1 MKAEIIGIG
10 NQNLYQNFFEASCE
24 YLQRE
29 LAAVGIGMG
38 SRRMVPAQSQEVY
51 DRLREA
57 SRQGDLVAVLP
68 SAEPEAALAAA
79 QAISAGLGLEL
90 QKDPALEEQLAQR
103 ASRMGRD
110 YSSEELGSFAAIPK
124 GSLRIPNPSGLVQG
138 YAIRA
143 QKQLML
149 VLPGTPSEL
158 AGCFSAS
165 VRRLR

>member
-57 SRQGDLVAVLP
+57 SRQGD
-68 SAEPEAALAAA
+68 
-79 QAISAGLGLEL
+79 QA
-90 QKDPALEEQLAQR
+90 
-103 ASRMGRD
+103 
-110 YSSEELGSFAAIPK
+110 
-124 GSLRIPNPSGLVQG
+124 
-138 YAIRA
+138 
-143 QKQLML
+143 
-149 VLPGTPSEL
+149 
-158 AGCFSAS
+158 
-165 VRRLR
+165 